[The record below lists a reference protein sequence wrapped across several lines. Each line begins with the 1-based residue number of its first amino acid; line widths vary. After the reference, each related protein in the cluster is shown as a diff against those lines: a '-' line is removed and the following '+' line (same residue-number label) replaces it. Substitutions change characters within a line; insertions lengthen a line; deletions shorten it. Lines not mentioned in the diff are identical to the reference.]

1 MTHGA
6 ELGHFEAWL
15 SRKPYHQIGS
25 RHDDTQILL
34 HRKGLRDTV
43 SQAHQ
48 VPLDWQFGAES
59 NGVIDQLAQSIES
72 LYYGGPLIEEVE
84 ACSDDEC
91 LLDSEDIDF
100 EFVYALHTFVATVE
114 GQANAT
120 KGDTMVLLDDSN
132 SYWWLVRVVKDS
144 SIGRFA
150 PSFVLIKCL
159 CANRAMIQAIYQLS
173 TSKRQQNDSH
183 D

>member
-6 ELGHFEAWL
+6 ELSHFEAWL

-25 RHDDTQILL
+25 RHDDAQILL
-34 HRKGLRDTV
+34 HRKGLRGTV

-48 VPLDWQFGAES
+48 IPLNWQFGAES
-59 NGVIDQLAQSIES
+59 NGVIDQLAQSIDS
-72 LYYGGPLIEEVE
+72 LYYGKPLIEEVE
-84 ACSDDEC
+84 TCSDDEC
-91 LLDSEDIDF
+91 LLNSEDIDF

-150 PSFVLIKCL
+150 VCFYSSSVCVLIGP
-159 CANRAMIQAIYQLS
+159 
-173 TSKRQQNDSH
+173 
-183 D
+183 